1 MHSTTV
7 SKFRIALYGI
17 IIEHGKVLM
26 TETKVPSGSV
36 MNFPG
41 GGLELGES
49 PAEALEREFREETSL
64 TVRIGEVLYC
74 SRRFQQNPDFPTE
87 QLMHI
92 YYRVFRV
99 GGEVSGA
106 GNGDDVLKVVWALP
120 EELPTFRIMRGD
132 QEVIDDLVFQSL
144 FQKPSPNK

>member
-1 MHSTTV
+1 MQNTTV
-7 SKFRIALYGI
+7 SKFRIAMYGI
-17 IIEHGKVLM
+17 IIEDGKVLM

-41 GGLELGES
+41 GGLELGEP
-49 PAEALEREFREETSL
+49 PAEALEREFREETAI

-87 QLMHI
+87 QLIHI

-106 GNGDDVLKVVWALP
+106 GNGDDVLKVVWAAP
-120 EELPTFRIMRGD
+120 EDLSIFRIVPAD
-132 QEVIDDLVFQSL
+132 QEFIDDMSFQSL
-144 FQKPSPNK
+144 LRKPSPD